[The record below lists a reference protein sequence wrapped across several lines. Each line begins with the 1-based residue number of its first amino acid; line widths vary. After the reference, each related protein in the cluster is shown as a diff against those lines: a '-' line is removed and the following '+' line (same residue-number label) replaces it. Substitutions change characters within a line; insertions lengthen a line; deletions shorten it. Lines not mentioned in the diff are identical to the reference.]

1 MQSTYMQGNE
11 NPPFESC
18 SAPQSC
24 NTDVLPDYTDEND
37 CALEIPAVLLCAPEN
52 ERQMIAWTCE
62 AYRVLQTQRAVEEEK
77 FRQLFLKAREHRRIA
92 DAKGAKAKLI
102 KQHFDMLV
110 QLAMQGMNN
119 SKTHHKLLELDPK
132 LLLCSNSEYYASGSQ
147 RQENIKME

>member
-1 MQSTYMQGNE
+1 
-11 NPPFESC
+11 
-18 SAPQSC
+18 
-24 NTDVLPDYTDEND
+24 
-37 CALEIPAVLLCAPEN
+37 
-52 ERQMIAWTCE
+52 MIAWTCE

-119 SKTHHKLLELDPK
+119 SKTHHKLLELNP
-132 LLLCSNSEYYASGSQ
+132 LLLCSSSEYYASGNDTKLFILWSHNS
-147 RQENIKME
+147 NIDSHR